1 MIFSFVGSPKSLT
14 WGCPLSIVYT
24 ECGIMLFRRKKK
36 QAVIYLPDGEAINVR
51 DNPLDVKHKDAVIY
65 MPDGEA
71 VVLK

>member
-1 MIFSFVGSPKSLT
+1 
-14 WGCPLSIVYT
+14 
-24 ECGIMLFRRKKK
+24 MLFRRKKK

>member
-1 MIFSFVGSPKSLT
+1 MF
-14 WGCPLSIVYT
+14 
-24 ECGIMLFRRKKK
+24 FRRKKK

-51 DNPLDVKHKDAVIY
+51 GNPPDVKRKEAVIY